1 MSEDNHKKLSPEL
14 EAVRQGIIERLSRPM
29 PPQVVMEID
38 TCSLVDKLGVS
49 LQALRMALEAAN
61 QAPGVLGL
69 PDENGH
75 LTEACELRSR
85 WHAALQLLTAAITS
99 VESDAGD
106 LIQATKASL
115 GIE

>member
-1 MSEDNHKKLSPEL
+1 MSEDNHENLSREL
-14 EAVRQGIIERLSRPM
+14 EAVRQGIFDRLSRPI
-29 PPQVVMEID
+29 PPQMTAELD
-38 TCSLVDKLGVS
+38 ACSIVDRLGVS

-61 QAPGVLGL
+61 QAPGVLGM
-69 PDENGH
+69 PDADGRA
-75 LTEACELRSR
+75 TEASELRSR
-85 WHAALQLLTAAITS
+85 WFAALQLLTAAITS